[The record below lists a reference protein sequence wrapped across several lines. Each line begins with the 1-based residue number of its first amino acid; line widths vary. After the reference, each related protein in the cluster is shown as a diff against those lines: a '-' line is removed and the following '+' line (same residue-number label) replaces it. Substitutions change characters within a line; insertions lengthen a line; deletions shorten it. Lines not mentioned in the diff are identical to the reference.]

1 MKILVIG
8 HTYTLDINRHKFYEL
23 ARNPGIELT
32 VVTPKRWGTDFY
44 VMDCEKSR
52 NGSVRIIPLR
62 CLFTGFESFYFYGFG
77 LLRII
82 FKLKPDII
90 HVEQGADAFSYFQAI
105 FFSKLFSRGSR
116 RIFFT
121 WVNWD
126 AKIKFPLTF
135 FENYNLKR
143 SDYAICGN
151 HDAARILKKKG
162 FKGPIKVLPQ
172 LGVDL
177 KFFKKIDADDLRKS
191 LGIDGFCVGFLG
203 RFVEEK
209 GLLLL
214 LEACSQIKGKINIL
228 LVGDGPLKRRLIEEA
243 NRLELS
249 SKLIFV
255 PPMMNEYV
263 VPYINCMDVLVLPS
277 FEVSTWKEQF
287 GHVLIEAMACGVP
300 VIGSSSGEIP
310 NVIGDAGLIFKEK
323 DAQDLR
329 DKIEQVM
336 NDRNLA
342 GELTKK
348 GMVRV
353 IKKYTHRKIADE
365 TLSIYEE
372 LLCRMQDKKI

>member
-1 MKILVIG
+1 MRVLIIG
-8 HTYTLDINRHKFYEL
+8 HTYMLDINRDKFYEL
-23 ARNPGIELT
+23 AKNPGIELT
-32 VVTPKRWGTDFY
+32 IVTPRKWKTDLY
-44 VMDCEKSR
+44 VMECEKPR
-52 NGSVRIIPLR
+52 NDSVRVVPLR
-62 CLFTGFESFYFYGFG
+62 CLLTGLESFYIYGFG
-77 LLRII
+77 LLKII
-82 FKLKPDII
+82 CKLKPDII

-105 FFSKLFSRGSR
+105 FFSKLFSRRSR
-116 RIFFT
+116 GVFFT

-126 AKIKFPLTF
+126 TRIKFPLTF
-135 FENYNLKR
+135 FEKYNLR
-143 SDYAICGN
+143 HSNCAVCGN
-151 HDAARILKKKG
+151 HDAARILKKKSFRG
-162 FKGPIKVLPQ
+162 LIKVLPQ

-177 KFFKKIDADDLRKS
+177 NFFNKMDVDDLRKS

-203 RFVEEK
+203 RYVEEK

-228 LVGDGPLKRRLIEEA
+228 LVGDGPLKPKLIEEA

-249 SKLIFV
+249 SELILV
-255 PPMMNEYV
+255 PPVMNEYV

-287 GHVLIEAMACGVP
+287 GHILIEAMACGVP

-329 DKIEQVM
+329 EKIEQVM

-342 GELTKK
+342 GELAKK
-348 GMVRV
+348 GIDRVRE
-353 IKKYTHRKIADE
+353 KYTHRKIADE

-372 LLCRMQDKKI
+372 LLCRTQDKKI